1 MRWHKMTWDDIR
13 WHKMTVII
21 INRHACPL
29 IASFSNHRQN
39 LEIDMFQVEN
49 HVQNQVCFFLYIIL
63 YNPIFETCYL
73 KWFDPQRISKTS
85 NYFDVH
91 PPKNGINRYWSI
103 PIYIYIYIGTSYF
116 LSPPLWIVGSVPWRW
131 SQDLLDFL
139 ASESCTVLN
148 VTHVFDACEGWTTK
162 MWIASRKN
170 GNLPWYKLICP
181 AYPEFKATLMEISTK
196 ERVLS
201 TNWATELGYNHAK

>member
-1 MRWHKMTWDDIR
+1 
-13 WHKMTVII
+13 MTVII

-63 YNPIFETCYL
+63 FSKHAISNGLIHKGFPKHQTTLMFIPL
-73 KWFDPQRISKTS
+73 KMVLIGIDP
-85 NYFDVH
+85 Y
-91 PPKNGINRYWSI
+91 P
-103 PIYIYIYIGTSYF
+103 YIYIYIGTSYF
-116 LSPPLWIVGSVPWRW
+116 LSPPLWIVGSVPAWRW